1 MKNKL
6 LTFFSCKGRIRRTQ
20 YLLTILAVY
29 AGGIVVALLCFGI
42 STLFR
47 HLENEANEPSSL
59 IIASSILF
67 LVILMLCYFAIIWVL
82 IAQGAR
88 RCHDRNN
95 SGWFQIIP
103 FYYAW
108 MLFADGDPFNNK
120 YGIDPK
126 MRNEEKRKMSL
137 WEMLAIILTIVN
149 SIGYMALCL
158 YNYYTII

>member
-1 MKNKL
+1 L
-6 LTFFSCKGRIRRTQ
+6 A
-20 YLLTILAVY
+20 TIIAIY
-29 AGGIVVALLCFGI
+29 ASIVVIAFLCFGM
-42 STLFR
+42 SALFLR
-47 HLENEANEPSSL
+47 WENDANKPSML
-59 IIASSILF
+59 IIACLIILLVLFILF
-67 LVILMLCYFAIIWVL
+67 YFAIIWIL